1 MWVWYRQTPTADD
14 IIAVPH
20 PLVSADDFIG
30 GSVRA
35 VHGVWGSGANTIC
48 WVVELEGGV
57 NHRGRCCVGVAF
69 VFPARVCNIFYYS
82 YVILS

>member
-20 PLVSADDFIG
+20 PLVSANDFIG
-30 GSVRA
+30 GSVRT
-35 VHGVWGSGANTIC
+35 VRGVWDSGTTIVH
-48 WVVELEGGV
+48 WVVELEGRV
-57 NHRGRCCVGVAF
+57 NHGGRRCVGVAF
-69 VFPARVCNIFYYS
+69 VFPVRVCNIFCYS